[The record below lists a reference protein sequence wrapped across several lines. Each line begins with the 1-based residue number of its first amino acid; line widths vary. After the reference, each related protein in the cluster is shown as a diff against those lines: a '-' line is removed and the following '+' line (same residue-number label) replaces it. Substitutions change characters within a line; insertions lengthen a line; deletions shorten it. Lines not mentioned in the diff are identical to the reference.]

1 MMNNRV
7 RSQRKSKIERQK
19 VRTEIKKR
27 FKKRKRIKA
36 VQQARSRKKIFL
48 FHVFSSLYMYTNLC
62 IFVFVRSTLEKKKK
76 EYTHIHTYIQRERE
90 RERPIICGGGETK
103 RMVEQEGRDQCRLPG
118 QPQHLIFIH
127 PGPYFSV
134 LLRSRERTRTKSL
147 LGYLERFLEEVTSRC
162 KLKSKRRKSREE
174 HQPHP
179 IGLSNLNLM

>member
-27 FKKRKRIKA
+27 FEKRKRIKA
-36 VQQARSRKKIFL
+36 IQQARSRKKIFL